1 MYNNNL
7 TRGYQQYTTQPIQFM
22 NNQLLNNNPLYAS
35 NIYDQNF
42 YHQMMLQKEDQ
53 MKKIRTK
60 DDLKLNDQQITE
72 YVIAPIRVEKSD
84 SREID
89 KLIDDQR
96 MKVTQKYLEE
106 NWWKERTNAPYKNIL
121 VNEDWKKDFKKKEDL
136 IVHKV
141 SDLDKV
147 GLIDD
152 YKKILKLI
160 EEQNGQLKV
169 IFSASKK
176 NEHKQAFKY
185 VQKYRDRVSYNPKDF
200 NDLKDYYKKEQ
211 NKYEREQKKIDDV
224 IARLMDEDDIGEDAI
239 KRIES
244 EFLKPTRSKK
254 NKQNENSY
262 EKNIDRQ
269 IQELID
275 EYGED
280 VVAKMA
286 ESSDEESPENHQTE
300 PPKTAKVKI
309 VKKNITNTNN
319 TKPDEQNDE
328 PKRIR
333 IKRPDDIEIKTT
345 EQSDTKNMMSDK
357 RIRIKKISTDSGLT
371 GHLMTKEKSKSK
383 DKNIRRIRITKKDV

>member
-1 MYNNNL
+1 
-7 TRGYQQYTTQPIQFM
+7 
-22 NNQLLNNNPLYAS
+22 
-35 NIYDQNF
+35 
-42 YHQMMLQKEDQ
+42 
-53 MKKIRTK
+53 
-60 DDLKLNDQQITE
+60 
-72 YVIAPIRVEKSD
+72 
-84 SREID
+84 
-89 KLIDDQR
+89 
-96 MKVTQKYLEE
+96 
-106 NWWKERTNAPYKNIL
+106 
-121 VNEDWKKDFKKKEDL
+121 L

-169 IFSASKK
+169 IYSASKK

-224 IARLMDEDDIGEDAI
+224 IAKLMDEDDIGEDAI

-254 NKQNENSY
+254 NKSNENSY

-286 ESSDEESPENHQTE
+286 ESSDDESEKKPISE
-300 PPKTAKVKI
+300 PLKMAKVKI
-309 VKKNITNTNN
+309 VKKNMTNIDNI
-319 TKPDEQNDE
+319 KSDE
-328 PKRIR
+328 PNDGGPDMIKRIR
-333 IKRPDDIEIKTT
+333 IKRTDDIVQGTT
-345 EQSDTKNMMSDK
+345 EKNAIISDTKNVLSDK
-357 RIRIKKISTDSGLT
+357 RIRIKKISTDSNSTDSGLT